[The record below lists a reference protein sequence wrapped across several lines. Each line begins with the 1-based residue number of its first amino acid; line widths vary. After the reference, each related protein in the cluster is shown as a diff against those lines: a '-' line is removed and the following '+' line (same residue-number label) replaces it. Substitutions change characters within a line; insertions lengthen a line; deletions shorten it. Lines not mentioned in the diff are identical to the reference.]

1 MVTISIKAI
10 RLIILGVSTLILVGL
25 MFWYLGVLLM
35 NFKRIGKYKLFI
47 LLPLFGLTQIITTSF
62 LPAIVNEQNSDTFYD
77 TILSIYI
84 LIEYSVFTYILY
96 NLSTKN
102 ISTVIL
108 SFTAFLV
115 VLFYCISIIDNH
127 NFLTENYTIFTII
140 STLLV
145 ITQSLI
151 LIIKYVFDDNIIN
164 LNNSHEFFLA
174 LALFAFYTYILPNN
188 LFENFIRINPTDYTY
203 ISISTNNIGYI
214 VFYILLIKSV
224 KCKIRQV
231 K

>member
-1 MVTISIKAI
+1 MVTISIKWI
-10 RLIILGVSTLILVGL
+10 KLLIGGASSLILVGL
-25 MFWYLGVLLM
+25 MLWYLAVLLI
-35 NFKRIGKYKLFI
+35 NFNKIGKYRLFI
-47 LLPLFGLTQIITTSF
+47 LLPLFGLTQIITTNF

-84 LIEYSVFTYILY
+84 LTEYSVFTYILY
-96 NLSTKN
+96 ALSTKN
-102 ISTVIL
+102 ISTGIL

-115 VLFYCISIIDNH
+115 ILFYCISIINYH
-127 NFLTENYTIFTII
+127 NFLIENHTIFTII

-174 LALFAFYTYILPNN
+174 LALFAFYTYIFPNN
-188 LFENFIRINPTDYTY
+188 LFDNFIRINPTDYTY
-203 ISISTNNIGYI
+203 ISISTNNIGYLF
-214 VFYILLIKSV
+214 FYLLLIKSV
-224 KCKIRQV
+224 KCKIRQI